1 LGVVLDS
8 TVWIAA
14 ERRRRSVLDTLA
26 SLQSSLGDEI
36 VTIAVMT
43 AAELVH
49 GVWRAT
55 PAATR
60 AQREDFVEEIFARV
74 PLYPFSLRIARIIGH
89 IDAVTRSAGKT
100 IPTADLIVGATA
112 MDLGFSVATANE
124 RHYRLIPGLRVLM
137 LY

>member
-14 ERRRRSVLDTLA
+14 ERRRRSVLDTLD
-26 SLQSSLGDEI
+26 SLRSCLGDEI

-43 AAELVH
+43 AAELIH
-49 GVWRAT
+49 GAWRAM

-60 AQREDFVEEIFARV
+60 ARREDFVEEIFARV
-74 PLYPFSLRIARIIGH
+74 PLYPFSSRIARIIGH

-100 IPTADLIVGATA
+100 IIGATA

-137 LY
+137 VS